1 MPNKPTEGAREQL
14 PLLPLRALTAYPNM
28 LLRLDVGRDKSIA
41 ALEAALKADS
51 RVMAVSQRDATTDD
65 PHLEDVFGMGTV
77 VVIKQVVRMPDDTR
91 RVLVEGESRALLL
104 GVLEQGEMVMSEIK
118 RVGSIKKRGGL
129 ELVARSRAL
138 KQALMTYANERGDVS
153 GEFMQAAQGDEDP
166 DTLCDLIA
174 ANLPLDLGDKQMLLE
189 TRDVLSR
196 VTALTAIL
204 ARELELVRV
213 EKRIHARVREGLD
226 QHQKEYYLQEQ
237 LRAIHEE
244 LGDDDAEER
253 SQFEKKLA
261 DSKMNKEARER
272 VERELKRLEHM
283 GEGSPESTVS
293 RNYIETMLEL
303 PWGILTGKPVQVV
316 KARRVLEED
325 HYALT
330 KVKERVLEY
339 LAGRSLKGD
348 LKGPILCLVGPP
360 GVGKTSIARCVAKAL
375 DRKFIRL
382 SLGGMRDEAEIRG
395 HRRTY
400 IGAMPG
406 RIMSS
411 IRQCKASDP
420 VFLLDEIDK
429 LASDFRGDPASAL
442 LEALDPEQNG
452 LFSDHYLE
460 APYDLSNVL
469 FMATANT
476 LDTIPAALLDRMEV
490 IEVES
495 YTQEEK
501 LEIARRHL
509 WPKQLKAHGLTKA
522 EVKLTA
528 KALTAVI
535 DGYTREAGVRS
546 LERELATICRKAAM
560 RRMEV
565 EKSGQIV
572 ITPES
577 VKDYL
582 GAPKY
587 LRMAVLKA
595 PETGVVNALA
605 WTPSGGETMP
615 VEAVAVPG
623 NGSVDLTGRLGDVMK
638 ESARTALSYIRS
650 KTVSLGIETGF
661 YKDHDLHIHVP
672 EGATPKDGPSAGVA
686 LTCALVSALT
696 GKPAR
701 QDVAMTGEVTLRGR
715 VLPIGGVKEKLLAA
729 HRMGIGT
736 VLLPEEN
743 ARDLKELPAEVL
755 KTLRVELVKDVDQAI
770 KYVIDGVENTP
781 VVLPTRKR
789 KPART

>member
-1 MPNKPTEGAREQL
+1 MPTKPIDSARELL

-51 RVMAVSQRDATTDD
+51 RVLAVSQRNATTDD
-65 PHLEDVFGMGTV
+65 PHLEDVYGMGTV
-77 VVIKQVVRMPDDTR
+77 VIIKQVVRMPDDTR
-91 RVLVEGESRALLL
+91 RVLVEGESRALVL
-104 GVLEQGEMVMSEIK
+104 GVQEQGEMLMGEVK
-118 RVGSIKKRGGL
+118 RVGSIRRRGGI
-129 ELVARSRAL
+129 ELTARARAL
-138 KQALMTYANERGDVS
+138 KKALSGYAAERGDLSV
-153 GEFMQAAQGDEDP
+153 EFLQAVRGDGDA
-166 DTLCDLIA
+166 DSLCDLIA
-174 ANLPLDLGDKQMLLE
+174 ANLPLDTDDKQMLLE
-189 TRDVLSR
+189 TRDVTSR
-196 VTALTAIL
+196 VSALTEIL
-204 ARELELVRV
+204 ARETELARV
-213 EKRIHARVREGLD
+213 EKRIHERVREGLD

-253 SQFEKKLA
+253 DRLEKRLA
-261 DSKMNKEARER
+261 ESRMPAEARAR
-272 VERELKRLEHM
+272 TERELKRLDHM

-293 RNYIETMLEL
+293 RTYIETMLEL
-303 PWGILTGKPVQVV
+303 PWGVTTGKPVQVA

-339 LAGRSLKGD
+339 LAVRALKGD

-375 DRKFIRL
+375 DRKFVRL
-382 SLGGMRDEAEIRG
+382 SLGGLRDEAEIRG

-406 RIMSS
+406 RILSS
-411 IRQCKASDP
+411 LRQCGTSDP

-442 LEALDPEQNG
+442 LEALDPEQNA

-460 APYDLSNVL
+460 APFDLSGVL

-501 LEIARRHL
+501 LEIAKRHL
-509 WPKQLKAHGLTKA
+509 WPKQLKAHGLTKGQ
-522 EVKLTA
+522 VRLTA

-546 LERELATICRKAAM
+546 LERELAALCRKAAM
-560 RRMEV
+560 RRMET
-565 EKSGQIV
+565 EAPGQIV
-572 ITPES
+572 IGPEA
-577 VKDYL
+577 VKEYL
-582 GAPKY
+582 GPPRY
-587 LRMAVLKA
+587 LRMAVLKS

-605 WTPSGGETMP
+605 WTPAGGETMP

-623 NGSVDLTGRLGDVMK
+623 SGAVDLTGRLGDVMK

-650 KTVSLGIETGF
+650 KTDSLGIDTGF
-661 YKDHDLHIHVP
+661 YKNHDLHIHVP

-743 ARDLKELPAEVL
+743 ARDLKELPADVL
-755 KTLRVELVKDVDQAI
+755 KTLHVELVKDVDQAI
-770 KYVIDGVENTP
+770 KYVIKG
-781 VVLPTRKR
+781 
-789 KPART
+789 

>member
-1 MPNKPTEGAREQL
+1 MPNKSEGGAREQL

-41 ALEAALKADS
+41 ALEAALEGDS
-51 RVMAVSQRDATTDD
+51 RLLAVSQRDATTDD
-65 PHLEDVFGMGTV
+65 PHLEDVYGMGTV

-91 RVLVEGESRALLL
+91 RVLVEGESRALVL
-104 GVLEQGEMVMSEIK
+104 GVLEHGEMLMSEIK
-118 RVGSIKKRGGL
+118 RVGSVKKKSGV
-129 ELVARSRAL
+129 ELIARTRAL
-138 KQALMTYANERGDVS
+138 KQALNAYAVERGDLH
-153 GEFMQAAQGDEDP
+153 GEFLEAVKGDADP
-166 DTLCDLIA
+166 DTLCDMIA
-174 ANLPLDLGDKQMLLE
+174 ANLPLDTSDKQLLLE
-189 TRDVLSR
+189 TRDVPSR
-196 VTALTAIL
+196 VSALTTIL
-204 ARELELVRV
+204 AREVELVRV
-213 EKRIHARVREGLD
+213 EKRIQARVRDGLD

-244 LGDDDAEER
+244 LGDDDAGER
-253 SQFEKKLA
+253 EQYAKKLA
-261 DSKMNKEARER
+261 ESKMSQDAREK
-272 VERELKRLEHM
+272 VEREVKRLDHM
-283 GEGSPESTVS
+283 GDGSPESTVS

-303 PWGILTGKPVQVV
+303 PWGIATGKPVEVA
-316 KARRVLEED
+316 KARRVLEQE
-325 HYALT
+325 HYALK

-339 LAGRSLKGD
+339 LAVRALKGD

-360 GVGKTSIARCVAKAL
+360 GVGKTSIARSVAKAL
-375 DRKFIRL
+375 GRKFIRL

-406 RIMSS
+406 RIISS
-411 IRQCKASDP
+411 IRSIGTSDP

-442 LEALDPEQNG
+442 LEALDPEQNAQ
-452 LFSDHYLE
+452 FSDHYLE
-460 APYDLSNVL
+460 APFDLSGVL
-469 FMATANT
+469 FMATANS
-476 LDTIPAALLDRMEV
+476 LDTIPGPLLDRMEV

-501 LEIARRHL
+501 VEIAKRHL
-509 WPKQLKAHGLTKA
+509 WPKQLASHGLAKSQ
-522 EVKLTA
+522 VRLGA
-528 KALTAVI
+528 KALLAVI
-535 DGYTREAGVRS
+535 DGYTREAGVRG

-565 EKSGQIV
+565 ENPGQIV
-572 ITPES
+572 IGPDA
-577 VKDYL
+577 VKEYL
-582 GAPKY
+582 GSPKF
-587 LRMAVLKA
+587 LRMGVLKA

-615 VEAVAVPG
+615 VEAVALPG
-623 NGSVDLTGRLGDVMK
+623 SGAVDLTGRLGDVMK

-650 KTVSLGIETGF
+650 KTDSLGIDSGF
-661 YKDHDLHIHVP
+661 YKEHDLHIHVP

-715 VLPIGGVKEKLLAA
+715 ILPIGGVKEKLLAA

-743 ARDLKELPAEVL
+743 ARDLSDLPQDIL
-755 KTLRVELVKDVDQAI
+755 DKLHVELVKDVDQAI
-770 KYVIDGVENTP
+770 KYVIKG
-781 VVLPTRKR
+781 
-789 KPART
+789 

>member
-1 MPNKPTEGAREQL
+1 MPNKLNDAARELL
-14 PLLPLRALTAYPNM
+14 PILPLRALTAFPNM
-28 LLRLDVGRDKSIA
+28 LLRLDVGRDKSIT
-41 ALEAALKADS
+41 ALETAMNTDS
-51 RVMAVSQRDATTDD
+51 RVIAVSQRDATTDD
-65 PHLEDVFGMGTV
+65 PHLEDVYGMGTV
-77 VVIKQVVRMPDDTR
+77 VIIKQIVRMPDDTR

-104 GVLEQGEMVMSEIK
+104 GVLEHGEMLMGEVK
-118 RVGSIKKRGGL
+118 RVGSIKKRGGI
-129 ELVARSRAL
+129 ELTARVRAL
-138 KQALMTYANERGDVS
+138 KQALNTYAAERGDLS
-153 GEFMQAAQGDEDP
+153 SEFLQAARGDEDP

-174 ANLPLDLGDKQMLLE
+174 ANLPLDQGDKQLLLE
-189 TRDVLSR
+189 TRDVNNR
-196 VTALTAIL
+196 VSDLTSIL
-204 ARELELVRV
+204 NREIELAKV
-213 EKRIHARVREGLD
+213 EKRIQERVREGLD

-253 SQFEKKLA
+253 TQFEKKLTA
-261 DSKMNKEARER
+261 SKMNKEARDR
-272 VERELKRLEHM
+272 VERELKRLEHT

-293 RNYIETMLEL
+293 RNYIETMLDL
-303 PWGILTGKPVQVV
+303 PWDVLTGKPVQVA
-316 KARRVLEED
+316 KARRVLEVD
-325 HYALT
+325 HYALK

-339 LAGRSLKGD
+339 LAVRALKGD

-360 GVGKTSIARCVAKAL
+360 GVGKTSIARSVAKAL

-406 RIMSS
+406 RIISS
-411 IRQCKASDP
+411 IRQSGASDP

-442 LEALDPEQNG
+442 LEALDPEQNA

-460 APYDLSNVL
+460 APFDLSNVL
-469 FMATANT
+469 FMATANS

-501 LEIARRHL
+501 QEITKRHL
-509 WPKQLKAHGLTKA
+509 WPKQLAAHGLTKA
-522 EVKLTA
+522 QVKLTA
-528 KALTAVI
+528 KALTLMI
-535 DGYTREAGVRS
+535 DGYTREAGVRA
-546 LERELATICRKAAM
+546 LERELAAICRKVAM
-560 RRMEV
+560 RRMEA
-565 EKSGQIV
+565 EETGQIV
-572 ITPES
+572 IGPDT
-577 VKDYL
+577 VKDFL

-605 WTPSGGETMP
+605 WTPAGGETMP
-615 VEAVAVPG
+615 VEVVAMAG
-623 NGSVDLTGRLGDVMK
+623 NGSLDLTGRLGDVMK

-650 KTVSLGIETGF
+650 KTETLGIDISF

-686 LTCALVSALT
+686 MTCAMVSAMT

-743 ARDLKELPAEVL
+743 ARDLSELPADVL
-755 KTLRVELVKDVDQAI
+755 KALHVELVKDVDQAI
-770 KYVIDGVENTP
+770 KYVIKG
-781 VVLPTRKR
+781 
-789 KPART
+789 